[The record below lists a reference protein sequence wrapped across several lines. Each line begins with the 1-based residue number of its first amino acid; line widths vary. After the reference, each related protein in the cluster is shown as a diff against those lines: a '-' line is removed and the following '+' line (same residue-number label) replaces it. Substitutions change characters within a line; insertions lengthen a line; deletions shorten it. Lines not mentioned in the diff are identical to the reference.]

1 MSNSRRPQQS
11 AHPERMIKIETITI
25 KALDV
30 RTVARFWR
38 DFLGY
43 RVAPNHSDSALLVGS
58 GPALLIQP
66 SQARPLDAAIH
77 LDLRP
82 EDPAVEIR
90 RALDLGASLADIG
103 QSGAEGW
110 TVLRDPGGNL
120 FCILEGVKAFDAHR
134 VAEPGQVTPID

>member
-1 MSNSRRPQQS
+1 
-11 AHPERMIKIETITI
+11 MIRIETITI

-43 RVAPNHSDSALLVGS
+43 RVAPNHSDSVLLVGS
-58 GPALLIQP
+58 GPTLLIQP
-66 SQARPLDAAIH
+66 SQAQPMDAAIH

-120 FCILEGVKAFDAHR
+120 FCILEGIQAFEAHLA
-134 VAEPGQVTPID
+134 AESGEVTPIE